1 MKRIVL
7 FAPDLRT
14 LEACGINKSY
24 ERYKEIR
31 QTLGKKPGEAVY
43 VGEYAA
49 LVKTS
54 EATIMDVISSRK

>member
-24 ERYKEIR
+24 ERFKEIR
-31 QTLGKKPGEAVY
+31 EKLGKKPGESVF
-43 VGEYAA
+43 VGEYAQ

-54 EATIMDVISSRK
+54 EATIIDVIASRK